1 MPRRVGSCQ
10 MSDHFMFMITPVIAL
25 SLNVAIQ
32 VVSFHFIGY
41 LSLLRSIVI
50 GFFTGIIFT
59 LIFLF
64 YLFPPVHL
72 WTTRHSG
79 ILFTNL
85 MTYIAFSYC
94 YFHFV
99 NLGETARR
107 IRLLREIYNEA
118 SGITKTELVKRYN
131 SKTMLELR
139 LNRLLNKGQIIARAN
154 RYFIHSRLMLLITR
168 VIVNLKWIIIG
179 KKSEFD

>member
-1 MPRRVGSCQ
+1 
-10 MSDHFMFMITPVIAL
+10 MSDYFMFMITPAIAL
-25 SLNVAIQ
+25 LLNVAIQ
-32 VVSFHFIGY
+32 VVSFHFIDSM
-41 LSLLRSIVI
+41 SLLRSIFI

-59 LIFLF
+59 LIFSF
-64 YLFPPVHL
+64 SLFPSVHP
-72 WTTRHSG
+72 WTAKHFG

-85 MTYIAFSYC
+85 MTVIALGYG

-118 SGITKTELVKRYN
+118 NGITKTELVRRYN
-131 SKTMLELR
+131 SKMILELR
-139 LNRLLNKGQIIARAN
+139 LNRLLSKGQIIARDN
-154 RYFIHSRLMLLITR
+154 RYFIRSRLMLFITR
-168 VIVNLKWIIIG
+168 IIVNLKWIIIG

>member
-1 MPRRVGSCQ
+1 

-32 VVSFHFIGY
+32 VVSFHFIGR
-41 LSLLRSIVI
+41 LSLLRSIAI
-50 GFFTGIIFT
+50 GFFAGIIFT
-59 LIFLF
+59 LFFSIH
-64 YLFPPVHL
+64 LFPPFYL
-72 WTTRHSG
+72 WTSWHAG

-85 MTYIAFSYC
+85 LASIALGYG

-107 IRLLREIYNEA
+107 IRLLREIYCEVN
-118 SGITKTELVKRYN
+118 GITEAELVKRYN

-139 LNRLLNKGQIIARAN
+139 LNRLLSKGQIIAHDN
-154 RYFIHSRLMLLITR
+154 RYFIHSRLMLFITR
-168 VIVNLKWIIIG
+168 TIVNLKWIIIG